1 MQEKWQKL
9 LNPMRRKAESEQSAG
24 GSKNDTQ
31 GKMEYRTELERDHDR
46 ILFSTPVRRLADKTQ
61 VFPLDKNDSVRNR
74 LTHSHEVS
82 NLARSI
88 GVTFSTSIRPEITNG
103 VRNIPSVLGAV
114 GLVHDLG
121 NPPFGH
127 QGEAAIRKWF
137 SSREKYF
144 EKTFGDNKKK
154 LLKDFLNF
162 EGNAQTFRLV
172 TRLQL
177 INDGFGLDLTR
188 ATLAAMMKYPTS
200 SYELDKKF
208 CAKKKHGFFES
219 DRKVAEDVLHSVGLS
234 IGRRH
239 PLAYIMEAC
248 DDIAYATID
257 VEDCVKKGLASFN
270 DVVVYLENNC
280 SDDELVKKLSSIQKK
295 NLKNILS

>member
-9 LNPMRRKAESEQSAG
+9 LNPMRRKAESEKSAG
-24 GSKNDTQ
+24 GSKNDAS

-88 GVTFSTSIRPEITNG
+88 GVTFSTSIRPKITDG
-103 VRNIPSVLGAV
+103 LRNIPSVLGAV

-127 QGEAAIRKWF
+127 QGEAARRKWF

-200 SYELDKKF
+200 SYDLDKKILRKEE
-208 CAKKKHGFFES
+208 ARFF
-219 DRKVAEDVLHSVGLS
+219 
-234 IGRRH
+234 
-239 PLAYIMEAC
+239 
-248 DDIAYATID
+248 
-257 VEDCVKKGLASFN
+257 
-270 DVVVYLENNC
+270 
-280 SDDELVKKLSSIQKK
+280 
-295 NLKNILS
+295 